1 MAGAT
6 VTAEVASLLSHF
18 RSDWKIDCFLCQK
31 VPTWQ
36 IDAWNVESE
45 EVRSVWIRQLG
56 HEHRKANFID
66 TLASNS
72 IKWSQSLGMDRRLG
86 LTNPKQLF
94 PSSSGE
100 HFKTESKELRHFLS

>member
-56 HEHRKANFID
+56 HEHRKQTSLTRSQA
-66 TLASNS
+66 TLSNAV
-72 IKWSQSLGMDRRLG
+72 KVWVW
-86 LTNPKQLF
+86 
-94 PSSSGE
+94 
-100 HFKTESKELRHFLS
+100 TED